1 MFAHS
6 FVDMFVPGAVRGQ
19 KRVLE
24 PLGLKLKMV
33 GTAVWVLEIEPRS
46 STRATRIQLL
56 TRLSRP

>member
-1 MFAHS
+1 
-6 FVDMFVPGAVRGQ
+6 MFVPGAVRGQ

-46 STRATRIQLL
+46 STRATRIQQL